1 MHKGKP
7 ARARRASTVTC
18 SIFRTL
24 IFTAALASPCAA
36 SADGRSIFVA
46 HSVQAT
52 GEARAAYVAVS
63 QADRLLGV
71 SSAVTIPGSKAG
83 ELFVVGR
90 VLAQHADSGTLSMLA
105 TVELQDGSV
114 ASSAWEVDA
123 SSKPDLSMLSVNELR
138 ARVAAARSVSERTG
152 GAVTR
157 SPAMSELLKFERV
170 LGGDTLPADAEA
182 HRQRLADLRE
192 ITKQRLAA
200 LSSQPAPAAF
210 RKRQKDLA
218 EQLNAITL
226 ALKAEEARR
235 RESGMAV
242 SPELQE
248 KLDLIEST
256 KDEHIDLLRKELME
270 LRRERGAE

>member
-1 MHKGKP
+1 
-7 ARARRASTVTC
+7 VTC
-18 SIFRTL
+18 SIFRAL
-24 IFTAALASPCAA
+24 ILVAVLASPSAA
-36 SADGRSIFVA
+36 SADSRPIFVA
-46 HSVQAT
+46 HAVQAA

-71 SSAVTIPGSKAG
+71 SSAAVLPGPKSG

-90 VLAQHADSGTLSMLA
+90 VLAERVDAAPMSMLA
-105 TVELQDGSV
+105 TVELQDGTV
-114 ASSAWEVDA
+114 ASTAWEVGA
-123 SSKPDLSMLSVNELR
+123 SQQPDLSQLGTDELR
-138 ARVAAARSVSERTG
+138 ARAEAARIASGRASSPS
-152 GAVTR
+152 AR

-182 HRQRLADLRE
+182 HRQRLAELRQ
-192 ITKQRLAA
+192 IAQQRLAL
-200 LSSQPAPAAF
+200 LSSQPPPPAF
-210 RKRQKDLA
+210 KKRQKDLA

-235 RESGMAV
+235 REGGMAV

-256 KDEHIDLLRKELME
+256 KDEHIDLLRKELLE
-270 LRRERGAE
+270 LRRERGMP